1 MKKRNLMIFAGL
13 LGIAAL
19 AAFVTRSSWMGSNAS
34 AQGPQRPRVVSVELA
49 KAARDLVPVDVDSIG
64 TVTPIS
70 SVALK
75 SRVETTIVSV
85 HFEDGAKVSE
95 GDLLFTLDA
104 RQIDAQI
111 EQAEGMLARD
121 QAQLVGALRDHKR
134 YSDLLGKGATTQVNV
149 DNAKPQA
156 DILIGTIKADQSALD
171 NLKVQKSFTI
181 IRAPFSGRISAANVK
196 VGNFVRPADL
206 APLAVINQMAPVY
219 VTFAIP
225 QRVLVDLREAMAAG
239 ASKVIA
245 TIPGHQRS
253 EDGKV
258 AMVENTVDSTT
269 GMVTVR
275 GMMNNENETLWPG
288 TLVNT
293 KLIIR
298 TENSVVVPTVAVQRS
313 QNGTYVFV
321 VRDGVAKVQPVKV
334 DRTFQGT
341 SVISEGLSGDENV
354 VVDGQLLLSD
364 GSRVEP
370 RARKAGAGG
379 DDALRTLPRP
389 AGHDDAD
396 HGVDHRLR
404 RVRFPPAA
412 GLGAA
417 AGRFPDHCRE
427 RDLAGRQ

>member
-1 MKKRNLMIFAGL
+1 MRKRNLIFFAGA

-19 AAFVTRSSWMGSNAS
+19 AAFVTRSSWTGDGAS
-34 AQGPQRPRVVSVELA
+34 AQGPQRARLISVELA
-49 KAARDLVPVDVDSIG
+49 KAERKPVPVDVDAIG

-75 SRVETTIVSV
+75 SRVETTIESV
-85 HFEDGAKVSE
+85 HFEDGAKVNQ

-121 QAQLVGALRDHKR
+121 QAQLEGAQRDVRR
-134 YSDLLGKGATTQVNV
+134 YSDLIGKGATTQVSL
-149 DNAKPQA
+149 DNAKTQA

-171 NLKVQKSFTI
+171 NLKVQKSYTT

-196 VGNFVRPADL
+196 VGNFVRPADT

-225 QRVLVDLREAMAAG
+225 QRVLVDLREAMAVG
-239 ASKVIA
+239 ESSVVA
-245 TIPGHQRS
+245 TIPGHQQS
-253 EDGKV
+253 EQGKV
-258 AMVENTVDSTT
+258 AMVENSVDSTT

-275 GMMNNENETLWPG
+275 GIMNNERETLWPG
-288 TLVNT
+288 ILVAT

-313 QNGTYVFV
+313 QNGNYVFV

-341 SVISEGLSGDENV
+341 SVIAEGLSGEENV

-370 RARKAGAGG
+370 RARKTGA
-379 DDALRTLPRP
+379 
-389 AGHDDAD
+389 
-396 HGVDHRLR
+396 
-404 RVRFPPAA
+404 
-412 GLGAA
+412 
-417 AGRFPDHCRE
+417 
-427 RDLAGRQ
+427 

>member
-1 MKKRNLMIFAGL
+1 MRKRNLIFFAGAL
-13 LGIAAL
+13 AIAAL
-19 AAFVTRSSWMGSNAS
+19 AAFVTRSSWTGGGAS
-34 AQGPQRPRVVSVELA
+34 AQGPQRARVVSVELA
-49 KAARDLVPVDVDSIG
+49 KAERKPVPVDVDAIG

-85 HFEDGAKVSE
+85 HFEDGAKVNQ

-121 QAQLVGALRDHKR
+121 QAQLEGAQRDVRR
-134 YSDLLGKGATTQVNV
+134 YSDLIGKGATTQVNL
-149 DNAKPQA
+149 DNAKTQA

-171 NLKVQKSFTI
+171 NLKVQKSYTT

-196 VGNFVRPADL
+196 VGNFVRPADT

-225 QRVLVDLREAMAAG
+225 QRVLVDLREAMAVG
-239 ASKVIA
+239 ESKVVA
-245 TIPGHQRS
+245 TIPGHQQS

-258 AMVENTVDSTT
+258 AMVENSVDSTT

-275 GMMNNENETLWPG
+275 GIMNNERETLWPG
-288 TLVNT
+288 ILVAT

-313 QNGTYVFV
+313 QNGNYVFV

-334 DRTFQGT
+334 ERTFQGT
-341 SVISEGLSGDENV
+341 SVIAEGLSGEENV

-370 RARKAGAGG
+370 RARKTGA
-379 DDALRTLPRP
+379 
-389 AGHDDAD
+389 
-396 HGVDHRLR
+396 
-404 RVRFPPAA
+404 
-412 GLGAA
+412 
-417 AGRFPDHCRE
+417 
-427 RDLAGRQ
+427 

>member
-1 MKKRNLMIFAGL
+1 MKKRNWIILAGG
-13 LGIAAL
+13 LGIIAL
-19 AAFVTRSSWMGSNAS
+19 AAFATRASWMGGGAS
-34 AQGPQRPRVVSVELA
+34 AQGPLRARVISVELA
-49 KAARDLVPVDVDSIG
+49 KAERKPVPVDVDSIG

-85 HFEDGAKVSE
+85 HFEDGAKVGE

-111 EQAEGMLARD
+111 EQAEGMLAKD
-121 QAQLVGALRDHKR
+121 QAQLEGAQRDLRR
-134 YSDLLGKGATTQVNV
+134 FSDLIGKGATTQVNV
-149 DNAKPQA
+149 DNAKTQA
-156 DILIGTIKADQSALD
+156 DILVGTIKADQSALD

-196 VGNFVRPADL
+196 IGNFVRPADT

-239 ASKVIA
+239 VSKVIA

-258 AMVENTVDSTT
+258 AMVENSVDSTT

-275 GMMNNENETLWPG
+275 GIIDNANETLWPG
-288 TLVNT
+288 ILVAT
-293 KLIIR
+293 RLTIR
-298 TENSVVVPTVAVQRS
+298 TENAVVLPTVAVQRS
-313 QNGTYVFV
+313 QSGNYVFV
-321 VRDGVAKVQPVKV
+321 VKEGVAKVQPVKV
-334 DRTFQGT
+334 DRTLQGQ
-341 SVISEGLSGDENV
+341 SVITEGLSGGEDV

-364 GSRVEP
+364 GTRVEP
-370 RARKAGAGG
+370 RARKAGA
-379 DDALRTLPRP
+379 
-389 AGHDDAD
+389 
-396 HGVDHRLR
+396 
-404 RVRFPPAA
+404 
-412 GLGAA
+412 
-417 AGRFPDHCRE
+417 
-427 RDLAGRQ
+427 

>member
-1 MKKRNLMIFAGL
+1 MRKRNLILFAGAL
-13 LGIAAL
+13 AIAAL
-19 AAFVTRSSWMGSNAS
+19 AAFVMRWSWTDGGAS
-34 AQGPQRPRVVSVELA
+34 AQGPQRARMISVELA
-49 KAARDLVPVDVDSIG
+49 KAERKPVPVDVDAIG

-85 HFEDGAKVSE
+85 HFEDGAKVNQ

-121 QAQLVGALRDHKR
+121 QAQLEGAQRDVRR
-134 YSDLLGKGATTQVNV
+134 YSDLIGKGATTQVNL
-149 DNAKPQA
+149 DNAKTQA

-171 NLKVQKSFTI
+171 NLKVQKSYTT

-196 VGNFVRPADL
+196 VGNFVRPADT

-225 QRVLVDLREAMAAG
+225 QRVLVDLREAMAVG
-239 ASKVIA
+239 ESSVVA
-245 TIPGHQRS
+245 TIPGHQQS
-253 EDGKV
+253 EQGKV
-258 AMVENTVDSTT
+258 AMVENSVDSTT

-275 GMMNNENETLWPG
+275 GIMNNERETLWPG
-288 TLVNT
+288 ILVAT

-313 QNGTYVFV
+313 QNGNYVFV
-321 VRDGVAKVQPVKV
+321 VKDGVAKVQPVKV

-341 SVISEGLSGDENV
+341 SVIAEGLSGGENV

-370 RARKAGAGG
+370 RARKTGA
-379 DDALRTLPRP
+379 
-389 AGHDDAD
+389 
-396 HGVDHRLR
+396 
-404 RVRFPPAA
+404 
-412 GLGAA
+412 
-417 AGRFPDHCRE
+417 
-427 RDLAGRQ
+427 